1 MVEFTF
7 CGCENIEPTG
17 IAVLFG
23 AEVAHAEEE
32 EEEEEEEEDKDKE
45 EEEGGRRKE
54 PRKADFIE
62 EF

>member
-1 MVEFTF
+1 MEFTF

-32 EEEEEEEEDKDKE
+32 EEDKDKE
-45 EEEGGRRKE
+45 EEAGGRRKE
-54 PRKADFIE
+54 PRKADFVE